1 MNFLSVIEVLVSALS
16 EPASDKFDLEIY
28 TLALRLLTRIAVL
41 TKNPECFLIVC
52 YFQKKL

>member
-1 MNFLSVIEVLVSALS
+1 MHFLSVIEVLVQALS
-16 EPASDKFDLEIY
+16 EPDTEKFDSEIY

-52 YFQKKL
+52 YF